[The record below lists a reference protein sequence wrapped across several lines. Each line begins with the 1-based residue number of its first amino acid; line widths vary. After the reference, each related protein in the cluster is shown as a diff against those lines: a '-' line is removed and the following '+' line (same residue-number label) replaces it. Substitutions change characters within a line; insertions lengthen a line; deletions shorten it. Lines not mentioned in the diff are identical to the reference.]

1 MATFCD
7 DSSGEAEWAAGS
19 MSPIKLAIALAL
31 DVICWWKVSS
41 IAAETNTLM
50 GGPPNPVP
58 GRGREAGGG
67 RLIITIRK

>member
-1 MATFCD
+1 
-7 DSSGEAEWAAGS
+7 

-41 IAAETNTLM
+41 FAAETNTLM

-67 RLIITIRK
+67 WLIITIRK